1 MIPISEPA
9 PSNAPTPWSRFKMG
23 AMDPLYGGA
32 QVGARMMAQP
42 GGGDPMAALAPAQ
55 PDETAE
61 VDKAVNDRETAYQE
75 QRHQAA
81 VGANDPEAVGMQPR
95 GVDWWRLAGNVA
107 SPFNLAAGAGSPGS
121 SLGEAAILG
130 AGRGAL
136 TAAMQP
142 VTGDNFGA
150 QKAAQIG
157 MGAGAG
163 TLFSP
168 VGRLVA
174 GSRPADVSTLANA
187 GVDLTP
193 AQAGGNVAKSLT
205 AIGQKMP
212 IVGGMLDEQRRSA
225 MDSFTPAVLNQV
237 LQPIGASVGKD
248 LGGHDAFQAAH
259 TAVSDFYDDLMPRL
273 QYTPSNDFLDGLS
286 GIEGK
291 VPLSQRGNFN
301 LRIAPLFTD
310 SLSGDALKTVDSDL
324 ATYSRRYINARGS
337 RSGYAINDARQLLH
351 GRLAEVNPD
360 AAADLK
366 SANRAAAMLRV
377 ADDAVSPTSEGKVT
391 PGRILSAT
399 SKNSTDSQFAQ
410 GKALLQPF
418 AETAQRVM
426 GSGSG
431 SGNRPLTV
439 RDLLLTDIVGPA
451 IGVGSVAG
459 AENGNLPDW
468 AKWGGLLAL
477 PAFAMSRPGSALL
490 SSMSPGGAARGLLGN
505 AMTTGPASAASGLLS
520 H

>member
-1 MIPISEPA
+1 
-9 PSNAPTPWSRFKMG
+9 
-23 AMDPLYGGA
+23 
-32 QVGARMMAQP
+32 
-42 GGGDPMAALAPAQ
+42 
-55 PDETAE
+55 
-61 VDKAVNDRETAYQE
+61 
-75 QRHQAA
+75 
-81 VGANDPEAVGMQPR
+81 
-95 GVDWWRLAGNVA
+95 
-107 SPFNLAAGAGSPGS
+107 
-121 SLGEAAILG
+121 
-130 AGRGAL
+130 
-136 TAAMQP
+136 
-142 VTGDNFGA
+142 
-150 QKAAQIG
+150 
-157 MGAGAG
+157 
-163 TLFSP
+163 

-212 IVGGMLDEQRRSA
+212 IVGGMLDEQRRAA

-248 LGGHDAFQAAH
+248 LSGHDAFQAAH

-324 ATYSRRYINARGS
+324 PTYSRRYINATS
-337 RSGYAINDARQLLH
+337 NPEAVDLGYAINDVRQLLH

-477 PAFAMSRPGSALL
+477 PAFAMSRPGSAML

-505 AMTTGPASAASGLLS
+505 AMTTVPASAASGLLS